1 MLLIKRAHK
10 RPKGVSMMKSSIKM
24 LLKTAKNMKRYRR
37 FKIVFL
43 HYSRSFERQ
52 VVSIKKQLSYAPS
65 RELFETIVPYIYKGQ
80 LPPIIWGGSCFHF
93 ELLRKAGDPFYT
105 HLNEYGYFQSYCCYG
120 DEAAEA
126 KLLILLNQ
134 LYTIG
139 ITFIPTGKS
148 IRAVIT

>member
-1 MLLIKRAHK
+1 
-10 RPKGVSMMKSSIKM
+10 MKSSKIKM

-52 VVSIKKQLSYAPS
+52 VLEVKKQLSYAPS

-105 HLNEYGYFQSYCCYG
+105 HLNEYGCFQSYCCYG
-120 DEAAEA
+120 DEESDLHRRDSIYPDREIHSCRDNINLSRT
-126 KLLILLNQ
+126 KVV
-134 LYTIG
+134 
-139 ITFIPTGKS
+139 FIPIGLECLLRTPFRG
-148 IRAVIT
+148 